1 MFAPQS
7 GIPEDSAT
15 GSASAC
21 MGGYVLKH
29 GYLEGDPA
37 AFRVEQGFEIGRSS
51 LLHVRAGSAAN
62 AGIRVGGKVVE
73 IAQGRLA

>member
-1 MFAPQS
+1 M
-7 GIPEDSAT
+7 
-15 GSASAC
+15 AC
-21 MGGYVLKH
+21 LGAYVLEH
-29 GYLEGDPA
+29 GYLEGDPV
-37 AFRVEQGFEIGRSS
+37 AFRVEQGYEIGRNS